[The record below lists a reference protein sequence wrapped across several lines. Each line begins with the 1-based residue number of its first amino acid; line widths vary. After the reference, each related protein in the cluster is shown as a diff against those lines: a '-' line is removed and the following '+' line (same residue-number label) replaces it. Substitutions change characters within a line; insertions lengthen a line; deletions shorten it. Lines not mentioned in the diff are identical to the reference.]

1 MTQEASSAQEPAS
14 NVVTLVGRVTSAP
27 VERTLPSG
35 DVMVSFR
42 LSLRRQ
48 RTPMARGSKQAT
60 DWVDCVAVGG
70 RCRRSVGSWNVGDKV
85 RVEGAL
91 RRRFYRGPGGPS
103 TRLEVEALSARRLS
117 HG

>member
-1 MTQEASSAQEPAS
+1 MTGQTAPAQEPAT
-14 NVVTLVGRVTSAP
+14 NVVTLVGRVTAAP

-35 DVMVSFR
+35 DVLVSFR
-42 LSLRRQ
+42 LSVRRR

-70 RCRRSVGSWNVGDKV
+70 RCRRSVAGWAVGDEV

-91 RRRFYRGPGGPS
+91 RRRFYRGSSGAV
-103 TRLEVEALSARRLS
+103 TRLEVEALSARRLAR
-117 HG
+117 G